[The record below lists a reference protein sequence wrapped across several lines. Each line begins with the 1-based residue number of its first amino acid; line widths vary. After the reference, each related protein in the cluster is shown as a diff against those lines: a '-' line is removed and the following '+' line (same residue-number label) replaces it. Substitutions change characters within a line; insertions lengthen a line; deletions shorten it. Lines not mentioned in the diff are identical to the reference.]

1 MTNDDFPQMIGVGS
15 VFIDDIVLADGV
27 THMGVL
33 GGGTVHALMGAALW
47 DERPGL
53 CAFVGND
60 LERETVD
67 YLGQHFDTEGLV
79 ELDGPQ
85 MRAWQIFEHDGTRR
99 ELHRIKEIAPYVA
112 GTQPQHLPPDYQKSQ
127 AFYLLQNFDGIH
139 NWLESVCG
147 LVLWEPNALA
157 MLPDKRQAMGNVL
170 ANHDIDIVSPNLDEA
185 RTVYDLN
192 SPDELIAAMFADGAN
207 IVALRM
213 GAQGSIVADRA
224 TGEKH
229 HLGVIDV
236 AQIVDQT
243 GAGNTYCGGL
253 LCGLLH
259 GKSLFEAAA
268 MGTVAASFCLESIGT
283 LQPDKISQTERDER
297 LSRLL
302 SNQ

>member
-157 MLPDKRQAMGNVL
+157 MLPDSLRQGQTTVTL
-170 ANHDIDIVSPNLDEA
+170 GLGLRGVS
-185 RTVYDLN
+185 T
-192 SPDELIAAMFADGAN
+192 F
-207 IVALRM
+207 
-213 GAQGSIVADRA
+213 RA
-224 TGEKH
+224 T
-229 HLGVIDV
+229 
-236 AQIVDQT
+236 AQDIT
-243 GAGNTYCGGL
+243 L
-253 LCGLLH
+253 
-259 GKSLFEAAA
+259 KFRK
-268 MGTVAASFCLESIGT
+268 IG
-283 LQPDKISQTERDER
+283 
-297 LSRLL
+297 SRPMKR
-302 SNQ
+302 SKNGSTSGM